1 MLRLTRNAAA
11 AAVFKSRLNLNARG
25 KSRSS
30 RYRERQPPNPAMPPK
45 PPPKGKPLSKKELLD
60 LLCVTLEKLREKA
73 EVTLERARQERSLD
87 HMTDAEDTLDKA
99 YERQRER
106 ARASERERD
115 RERENDCCSMVI
127 SSDT

>member
-1 MLRLTRNAAA
+1 
-11 AAVFKSRLNLNARG
+11 
-25 KSRSS
+25 
-30 RYRERQPPNPAMPPK
+30 MPPK

-115 RERENDCCSMVI
+115 REREKDCCSMVI

>member
-1 MLRLTRNAAA
+1 VKTKA
-11 AAVFKSRLNLNARG
+11 
-25 KSRSS
+25 
-30 RYRERQPPNPAMPPK
+30 PAQA
-45 PPPKGKPLSKKELLD
+45 LEKKELLD